1 MTTTTFYIGLNIP
14 KVPAFRGRLSFS
26 SCILKNFQI
35 FLALLV
41 NFKKDPW
48 VDFFAEVSPIS
59 PVVTDDWIY
68 RT

>member
-41 NFKKDPW
+41 NFKKDPYI
-48 VDFFAEVSPIS
+48 DFFDDVSLFLPF
-59 PVVTDDWIY
+59 VTDD
-68 RT
+68 